1 MSILQAEMRLD
12 LWCVLVVCFVLT
24 RARTLEK
31 RDEDKKN
38 IDADVDGKHC
48 MCYILCSY
56 AMY

>member
-1 MSILQAEMRLD
+1 MRLD